1 MKFWNRTVGMMAE
14 MDQHSAAHL
23 RRSVLHLLRRVDQC
37 AAQLYMAESS
47 NSDLTLRQF
56 AVLVAISQEPD
67 LSQTDLVSITGIDRS
82 TIAGIVSRLLRKGLL
97 ERRRSPDDGRAYCVR
112 LSKRGTKAVAGADR
126 LYSKVEKKLFS
137 GVPATEVNQLVST
150 LRTIVAAQIEEEQNV
165 AFSS

>member
-1 MKFWNRTVGMMAE
+1 
-14 MDQHSAAHL
+14 
-23 RRSVLHLLRRVDQC
+23 
-37 AAQLYMAESS
+37 MAESS